1 VASLEA
7 MNDNAAGYTHPDY
20 VASLAEFGEPLHLPG
35 SGGWLLRRRIGASD
49 LCDAMGPYP
58 LFFCRDWNRL
68 GSDLAALADEL
79 VSVVVVTD
87 PFAGCTEDVLSVTF
101 DRVLRFK
108 DHFVVALDR
117 PPEAFV
123 RKSHQAHARRAL
135 QSVEVDVCASPS
147 DHLADWLR
155 LFGTLSNRH
164 AISGLRAFSPH
175 AFEQQLTLPG
185 LVMFRARAGD
195 DVVGLDLWYVHNDVA
210 YGHLAAFSDIGYTLR
225 ASYATKWTMLH
236 YFWQRVRWVDLAGSA
251 GATVEDGDGLAA
263 FKRGWSTGTKP
274 VFLCERVLQPEHYAA
289 LTAAA
294 SHSDPSYC
302 PAYRAGEFL

>member
-1 VASLEA
+1 
-7 MNDNAAGYTHPDY
+7 
-20 VASLAEFGEPLHLPG
+20 
-35 SGGWLLRRRIGASD
+35 
-49 LCDAMGPYP
+49 
-58 LFFCRDWNRL
+58 
-68 GSDLAALADEL
+68 
-79 VSVVVVTD
+79 
-87 PFAGCTEDVLSVTF
+87 
-101 DRVLRFK
+101 
-108 DHFVVALDR
+108 
-117 PPEAFV
+117 
-123 RKSHQAHARRAL
+123 
-135 QSVEVDVCASPS
+135 VDVCASPS

-251 GATVEDGDGLAA
+251 GA
-263 FKRGWSTGTKP
+263 
-274 VFLCERVLQPEHYAA
+274 
-289 LTAAA
+289 
-294 SHSDPSYC
+294 
-302 PAYRAGEFL
+302 